1 MSKERRYPEG
11 LFFLVFTEF
20 WERFGYYLMIG
31 LFVLYMTA
39 EKTAGG
45 FGWDNADASDIYGT
59 FIAAAYLTPFM
70 GGLLA
75 DLKLGYRF
83 SIILGGILM
92 GIGYC
97 MLAIPHMWAFYSAL
111 VIMVIGNGFFKPN
124 ISTLLGNMFNDPR
137 YVAKKDTGYNI
148 FYMGINVGAFICNFV
163 GAIMLNKIG
172 WNGAFMAAGIGM
184 FVGVITFCLGI
195 KYYKHVD
202 VRREPKPEDKPF
214 IMHFLKM
221 MGIGVIFAVVGWFF
235 NGTEGSILSS
245 NSADAFFMFCIPV
258 IYFFATIYFKSTT
271 EEKKPLK
278 TMFIIFI
285 IVILFWAIFKQNGTA
300 LTIYAKNYTDRECPT
315 WFSKVSDSLNLGMV
329 EKIEA
334 KNMDVPQLDEQF
346 RKIKDDK
353 GETVMCSD
361 YPSYFK
367 NLDPEKFP
375 QAGKQLSLTNTNLSQ
390 SINPFFVIALTPLLI
405 LFFGFLNKRGK
416 EPTTGTKIAY
426 GLLISALSTL
436 VMVAAVHYTNNGM
449 VKASYWWLIAC
460 YGVITIGELCLSP
473 MGLSM
478 VSKLSPPRLTALMM
492 GGWSLATSIGNKVSG
507 ELGKNWDKFDDKAN
521 FFWLNFGLLM
531 FATVLLFFLLKN
543 LNKVFKQS

>member
-1 MSKERRYPEG
+1 MIKERKYPEG

-83 SIILGGILM
+83 SIILGGTLM

-97 MLAIPHMWAFYSAL
+97 MLAIPQAWAFYTAL
-111 VIMVIGNGFFKPN
+111 VIMVVGNGFFKPN

-137 YVAKKDTGYNI
+137 YKDKKDTGYNI
-148 FYMGINVGAFICNFV
+148 FYMGINVGAFICNFI

-184 FVGVITFCLGI
+184 FIGVLTFIAGT
-195 KYYKHVD
+195 KHYKHVD

-214 IMHFLKM
+214 IMYFAKM
-221 MGIGVIFAVVGWFF
+221 MGLGVIFAVIGWFLGG
-235 NGTEGSILSS
+235 NDGSILSS
-245 NSADAFFMFCIPV
+245 NATDAFFMFCIPV
-258 IYFFATIYFKSTT
+258 IFFFATIYFKSNA
-271 EEKKPLK
+271 EEKKPLG
-278 TMFIIFI
+278 TMFTIFLV
-285 IVILFWAIFKQNGTA
+285 VILFWAIFKQNGTA
-300 LTIYAKNYTDRECPT
+300 LTIYAKNYTDRECPQVIAPAAD
-315 WFSKVSDSLNLGMV
+315 FLGFV
-329 EKIEA
+329 EKIPA
-334 KNMDVPQLDEQF
+334 TNTMVPQLDEQF
-346 RKIKDDK
+346 RKIKDEK
-353 GETVMCSD
+353 GETVMCQD

-367 NLDPEKFP
+367 NLDPDKFP
-375 QAGKQLSLTNTNLSQ
+375 PQGMALNLTNTNLSQ
-390 SINPFFVIALTPLLI
+390 SINPFFVIVFTPLLI
-405 LFFGFLNKRGK
+405 ALFGFLNKRGK
-416 EPTTGTKIAY
+416 EPTTATKIAY
-426 GLLISALSTL
+426 GLLMSALSCL
-436 VMVAAVHYTNNGM
+436 VMVAAIHYTNNGM
-449 VKASYWWLIAC
+449 QKASYWWLIAS
-460 YGVITIGELCLSP
+460 YGVITIGELLLSP

-492 GGWSLATSIGNKVSG
+492 GGWSLATSLGNKVSG

-521 FFWLNFGLLM
+521 YFWLNFGLLM
-531 FATVLLFFLLKN
+531 LATVLLFSLLKN
-543 LNKVFKQS
+543 LNKVFKGQ